1 MCTVRNKESVS
12 HRSTISP
19 ERRRAESASKK
30 VHKRWVQLR
39 NNRNPASMSL
49 AVRCK
54 DQSEHERGRRREARL
69 TRVKQRVADLLRRSR
84 AIRRK
89 RIPGE
94 KEKKKTGT
102 VSSGYARLRSR
113 FAEFCRGKSP
123 L

>member
-30 VHKRWVQLR
+30 
-39 NNRNPASMSL
+39 NPASMSL

-69 TRVKQRVADLLRRSR
+69 TRVKQRVADLLRRIVDLAGRDRENDGQYQGRPKMVDAPRPSTIFFR
-84 AIRRK
+84 GQVPN
-89 RIPGE
+89 RIINPI
-94 KEKKKTGT
+94 
-102 VSSGYARLRSR
+102 V
-113 FAEFCRGKSP
+113 
-123 L
+123 